1 MTLHPQD
8 SLECGRDDCVIA
20 ATCQLQIQYRIAIAA
35 GGDTFGTMKTN
46 SVWEVE
52 LWAARLD
59 RPDRNRDIGEVHVS
73 MEDGKVV
80 KNDLKPDR
88 LH

>member
-1 MTLHPQD
+1 MTLHPQA
-8 SLECGRDDCVIA
+8 SLKCGRDNCVIA
-20 ATCQLQIQYRIAIAA
+20 AGCQLQIQYRIAIAA
-35 GGDTFGTMKTN
+35 GRDTFGTMKTN

-59 RPDRNRDIGEVHVS
+59 RPARNRDIGEVHVS